1 MKKKSLEAAKNNNEQ
16 EIEIESDF
24 SDLDFQS
31 YSDLEGLSDEE
42 LNEFQD

>member
-1 MKKKSLEAAKNNNEQ
+1 METAEGNNEE
-16 EIEIESDF
+16 EIDIESDF

-31 YSDLEGLSDEE
+31 YSDLEGLLDEELAE